1 MASAKSAGVK
11 VSIDTSFTPPK
22 LIVDPLDLPI
32 PKKTKATIRWKRQST
47 DFELAGLVFTK
58 PNPIS
63 NVVVSAATISAVDTN
78 QKKQAH
84 PYSLVFKYRETYYV
98 GGAGMLGGGPT
109 IRNN

>member
-1 MASAKSAGVK
+1 MPTVK
-11 VSIDTSFTPPK
+11 VSIDTSFSPPK
-22 LIVDPLDLPI
+22 LLIDPLELPI

-47 DFELAGLVFTK
+47 DFELAGLVFSK

-63 NVVVSAATISAVDTN
+63 SVAVSAATITAVDDN

-84 PYSLVFKYRETYYV
+84 PYLLFFKYRETFYL
-98 GGAGMLGGGPT
+98 GGANMMGGGPT